1 MIKELADIKILI
13 VEDNDINQLVL
24 KRILQ
29 THHIEN
35 EIVQNGLEAIKILL
49 SKNFDVILMDIQL
62 PEKNGIETT
71 IEIRNL
77 PNEDLKHIPIIALT
91 ANGLKGEEQKYRAAG
106 MNGFLMKPFNEAE
119 LINILHTIVI
129 DKNNSFN
136 TKHTLQTISS
146 NKLYNLSQVYELV
159 QNNEEFVI
167 SLVQI
172 FIDTIPD
179 ISEELVAETNKQDW
193 DKVSKLAHKLK
204 STIDTMQIASIKED
218 VRFIELNGRNETET
232 DKIPQLS
239 KKIKQVIDEVTV
251 QLKKE
256 FTL

>member
-1 MIKELADIKILI
+1 MIKELADIKVLI
-13 VEDNDINQLVL
+13 VEDNDVNQLVL

-29 THHIEN
+29 SHHIEN
-35 EIVQNGLEAIKILL
+35 EIVQNGLEAIEILL
-49 SKNFDVILMDIQL
+49 CKNFDVILMDIQL
-62 PEKNGIETT
+62 PQKNGIETT

-77 PNEDLKHIPIIALT
+77 PNEGLKHIPIIALT
-91 ANGLKGEEQKYRAAG
+91 ANGLKGEEEKYKAAG

-129 DKNNSFN
+129 DKSNSFN
-136 TKHTLQTISS
+136 TKHTLNQISS

-172 FIDTIPD
+172 FIDTIPA
-179 ISEELVAETNKQDW
+179 ISEELVAETDNQDW

-232 DKIPQLS
+232 DKIPPLS
-239 KKIKQVIDEVTV
+239 KKIKLVIEEVTL
-251 QLKKE
+251 QLKEE
-256 FTL
+256 FKL